1 MVFSLIVTHEPSID
15 NYRWARNQ
23 LRQIAGTKLRYVSS
37 YQSVILYDLDE
48 DPHEVAREIREAL
61 RNVGTPIIRVIPVD
75 YVTDPYVDDVV
86 EVVKEN
92 IAPKIPERTKFRVT
106 LEGHLY
112 RVREDG
118 YRVRMHT
125 IDAVREIAKYID
137 RPVDLKNPELIVFVK
152 VVKYMRGRRK
162 AGISL
167 LQPEE
172 LRRVSV

>member
-1 MVFSLIVTHEPSID
+1 MVFSLIVTHEPGID

-61 RNVGTPIIRVIPVD
+61 KGVGTPIIRVIPID
-75 YVTDPYVDDVV
+75 YVTDPYISDVV
-86 EVVKEN
+86 EVIKES
-92 IAPKIPERTKFRVT
+92 IAPKIPEGTKFRVT

-112 RVREDG
+112 VVREDG
-118 YRVRMHT
+118 SRVRMHT
-125 IDAVREIAKYID
+125 IDAVREIARYID
-137 RPVDLKNPELIVFVK
+137 RPVDLENPELVVLVK

-167 LQPEE
+167 LKPEE

>member
-1 MVFSLIVTHEPSID
+1 VVFSLIVTHEPGID

-23 LRQIAGTKLRYVSS
+23 LRQIVGTKLRYVSS

-61 RNVGTPIIRVIPVD
+61 KGVGTPIIRVIPVD
-75 YVTDPYVDDVV
+75 YVTDPYINDVV
-86 EVVKEN
+86 EVVKES
-92 IAPKIPERTKFRVT
+92 IAPKIPEGTKFRVT

-112 RVREDG
+112 AVREDG
-118 YRVRMHT
+118 SRVRMHT

-137 RPVDLKNPELIVFVK
+137 RPVDLENPELIVFVK

-167 LQPEE
+167 LKPEE